1 MSRGTFE
8 DRHVF
13 CIRLTPCVTASFGI
27 AAESRTG
34 RIAIGQPR
42 ERHHRGPHTEIE
54 SLVFVIIA
62 FPIDSARSL
71 FLIFLYWRKKGETR
85 VKWVSIW
92 SVKESDRILFG
103 VLSVLV
109 FCIGAWDLVSRKSW
123 SSLYFS
129 EDVVILGAWSVTF
142 AYFTIGAIDIMGM
155 FVGTMTEYVARWY
168 KNRVLENAREE
179 IREQVRE
186 EVRKQV
192 REEVLQELRE
202 GRQDKTDAGEVK

>member
-1 MSRGTFE
+1 M
-8 DRHVF
+8 
-13 CIRLTPCVTASFGI
+13 
-27 AAESRTG
+27 
-34 RIAIGQPR
+34 
-42 ERHHRGPHTEIE
+42 
-54 SLVFVIIA
+54 
-62 FPIDSARSL
+62 
-71 FLIFLYWRKKGETR
+71 
-85 VKWVSIW
+85 KWVSIW

-109 FCIGAWDLVSRKSW
+109 FIIGAWDLVSRKSW
-123 SSLYFS
+123 SGLYFS

-179 IREQVRE
+179 MREQVRE

-202 GRQDKTDAGEVK
+202 GGQDKTDAGEVK